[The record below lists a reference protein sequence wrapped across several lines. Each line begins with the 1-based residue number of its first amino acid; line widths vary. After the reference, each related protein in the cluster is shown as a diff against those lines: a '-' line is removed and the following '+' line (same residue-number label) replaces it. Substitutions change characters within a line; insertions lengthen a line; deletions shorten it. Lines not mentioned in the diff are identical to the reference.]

1 MSDLDR
7 IRAAAL
13 DRIDRRERWYR
24 ASLAGAVLVE
34 AVLLLAFLLLA
45 DLHDRTHLLLL
56 VSAVL
61 VYSTLA
67 LGMAALGAHVS
78 RTGERILAAV
88 ELAQAGD
95 RGGLAR

>member
-1 MSDLDR
+1 MTDLDR

-13 DRIDRRERWYR
+13 ARIEKRERGFKL
-24 ASLAGAVLVE
+24 AIAGAAAAE

-61 VYSTLA
+61 VYTTLG
-67 LGMAALGAHVS
+67 LGLAALGAHVS
-78 RTGERILAAV
+78 RVGERIVAAI
-88 ELAQAGD
+88 ELAGAGGEAL
-95 RGGLAR
+95 R

>member
-7 IRAAAL
+7 IRRSAL
-13 DRIDRRERWYR
+13 DEIDRRERWFKL
-24 ASLAGAVLVE
+24 SLAGAVLVE
-34 AVLLLAFLLLA
+34 AILLLAFLLLA

-67 LGMAALGAHVS
+67 LGLAALGAHVS
-78 RTGERILAAV
+78 RTGARILAAL
-88 ELAQAGD
+88 ELAHAGAP
-95 RGGLAR
+95 R

>member
-1 MSDLDR
+1 MTDLDR

-13 DRIDRRERWYR
+13 TRIERRERSFKL
-24 ASLAGAVLVE
+24 AIAGAAAAE

-45 DLHDRTHLLLL
+45 DLHNRTHLLML

-67 LGMAALGAHVS
+67 LGLAALGAHVS
-78 RTGERILAAV
+78 RAAERIVAAI
-88 ELAQAGD
+88 ELVGAGGEAV
-95 RGGLAR
+95 R